1 MELCWSVCSFSTEL
15 SSFYRYVLEPELA
28 FQLDGSYAPGPLATF
43 SDLPHSPL
51 LTLHMDVPHSWLVE
65 SLRSPHDLDNIH
77 LEDVESRVEAEF
89 QLEHILVEGTCRASK
104 VLLKSGWRGKSS
116 PTPPP

>member
-1 MELCWSVCSFSTEL
+1 MWNYAGLFVHSLLNSF

-28 FQLDGSYAPGPLATF
+28 FQLDGSYALGPLATF

-65 SLRSPHDLDNIH
+65 SIRSPHDLDNIH
-77 LEDVESRVEAEF
+77 LEEVESRVEAEF
-89 QLEHILVEGTCRASK
+89 QLEHILVEGIQDITT
-104 VLLKSGWRGKSS
+104 GWCG
-116 PTPPP
+116 